1 MRARRGKA
9 TGLTALDRQPRRR
22 VERTSRLPNQPVSQR
37 DKLGSPI
44 PSARVVSMLDRMR
57 RNPAFFVKGEN
68 EQPSKLLLIRQFEDG
83 CIPAQKHTETLVD
96 AILRRSMA
104 ELFRR

>member
-37 DKLGSPI
+37 DKLGSPV
-44 PSARVVSMLDRMR
+44 PSVRVVSMLDLWLSFSDDGDDDKALLDLLAA
-57 RNPAFFVKGEN
+57 PAE
-68 EQPSKLLLIRQFEDG
+68 PSL
-83 CIPAQKHTETLVD
+83 
-96 AILRRSMA
+96 
-104 ELFRR
+104 